1 MRSRRGQVA
10 AVSGQM
16 AEEAVARLYQRRGAT
31 VLETRW
37 RGTGAEIDLILRDGP
52 DVVFVEV
59 KAAATH
65 AAAAQRILPAQM
77 GRIMQAAQ
85 EYCGQ
90 AGLGQDAPMRFDAAL
105 VDEMGRIDLI
115 PNAFDAT

>member
-10 AVSGQM
+10 ALSGQM
-16 AEEAVARLYQRRGAT
+16 AEEAVVRLYQRRGAT

-37 RGTGAEIDLILRDGP
+37 RGKGAEVDLILRDG
-52 DVVFVEV
+52 DELVFVEV
-59 KAAATH
+59 KASTTH
-65 AAAAQRILPAQM
+65 AAAAQRLLPAQM
-77 GRIMQAAQ
+77 RRIMQAAQ

-90 AGLGQDAPMRFDAAL
+90 AGLGQEMPMRFDAAL